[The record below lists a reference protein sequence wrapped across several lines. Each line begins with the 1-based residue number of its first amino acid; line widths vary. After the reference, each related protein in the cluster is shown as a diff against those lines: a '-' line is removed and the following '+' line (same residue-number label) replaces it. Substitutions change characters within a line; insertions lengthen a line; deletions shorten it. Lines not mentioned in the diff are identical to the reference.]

1 MGLTHLMESADSD
14 LPLGSL
20 TVNEL
25 ILPGA
30 LGSYAVKN
38 IFYNG
43 VSQFQRINVVDL
55 TAFGRTLLLD
65 EKMQSRACDEFIYHE
80 NLVHPSLLAHENP
93 KKVLILGGGEGG
105 TAREI
110 LRFKSVERCVMVDI
124 DEVVVNTSKEFLVS
138 YHRGVWN
145 NSRLE
150 LIIGDAKAYLE
161 NTEEKFD
168 VIVGDLAD
176 PVEDN
181 PCYMLYT
188 TEFYEMLMTKLAPG
202 GIFVTQSG
210 PSGLLNC
217 HEVFVPVLNTLTKTF
232 KHARPYHAF
241 FDHYGFVMA
250 SNDVDLAAAF
260 PTDEAVDQLIEER
273 VDATHENDA
282 SPEDKGLNA
291 TRALDGETVRAS
303 FVLPKWL
310 KNKIASIDTIISND
324 APSYLS

>member
-1 MGLTHLMESADSD
+1 MDAADAS

-25 ILPGA
+25 IIPGA
-30 LGSYAVKN
+30 LGCYSVKN
-38 IFYNG
+38 IFHSG

-65 EKMQSRACDEFIYHE
+65 EKMQSCACDEFIYHE

-138 YHRGVWN
+138 YHRGAWN

-176 PVEDN
+176 PVIDN

-188 TEFYEMLMTKLAPG
+188 TEFYEMLATRLAPG

-210 PSGLLNC
+210 PAGLLNC
-217 HEVFVPVLNTLTKTF
+217 HEVFVPVLNTLKKSF
-232 KHARPYHAF
+232 KSARPYSALCPAF

-250 SNDVDLAAAF
+250 SNDVDLSAIF
-260 PTDEAVDQLIEER
+260 PTDEDVDKLIEER
-273 VDATHENDA
+273 VDATHETDA
-282 SPEDKGLNA
+282 SPDDKGLNA
-291 TRALDGETVRAS
+291 TRALDGETVRSA
-303 FVLPKWL
+303 FVMPKWL

-324 APSYLS
+324 TPTFLS